1 MHFLF
6 IRIKNSSFDIPWA
19 LLEMG
24 KKVDI
29 YEAAEFDP
37 LAPVAEE
44 FDKLDISLRA

>member
-24 KKVDI
+24 EKVAF
-29 YEAAEFDP
+29 YEHAEFD
-37 LAPVAEE
+37 L
-44 FDKLDISLRA
+44 